1 MLTAPRAWANAKEC
15 QHGFIA
21 TNRSGQQAIGHRHQN
36 ISGLKMPSFVKE
48 ITALLVVDPYNRLAP
63 TRGTRLTRALH

>member
-1 MLTAPRAWANAKEC
+1 MAAHTYDR
-15 QHGFIA
+15 
-21 TNRSGQQAIGHRHQN
+21 
-36 ISGLKMPSFVKE
+36 E